1 MIRRP
6 PRSTLSSSSAASDV
20 YKRQVNSNAMLC
32 YLVGGYALSN
42 GAKTA
47 YADVFYQLVDNHG
60 YADNMAN
67 LKITQPSD
75 INYSDDELTYL
86 PYLGIIMSA
95 TMDNGSPNPLVAH
108 MQTQFQLSILRTTQF
123 VTKVKSPYWNYIY
136 LRSLE
141 VFPSSP
147 RQLNRDRLKRD
158 GYFTLAT
165 FATSQVEWPVDNRDR
180 LDSIPDNGPTRNG
193 QMGVLTHTLFPYNEL
208 SFTRWNSNPFQNI
221 VGGGYECHEP
231 TAYTAP
237 YWIGRYYGYFSKD
250 A

>member
-1 MIRRP
+1 M
-6 PRSTLSSSSAASDV
+6 
-20 YKRQVNSNAMLC
+20 
-32 YLVGGYALSN
+32 G
-42 GAKTA
+42 
-47 YADVFYQLVDNHG
+47 
-60 YADNMAN
+60 
-67 LKITQPSD
+67 
-75 INYSDDELTYL
+75 
-86 PYLGIIMSA
+86 
-95 TMDNGSPNPLVAH
+95 NGSPNPLVAH